1 MRSISGETPQP
12 GGDSE
17 GRHFRLLA
25 ILCLCGFATS
35 ISWRALDPMLPV
47 MATNLD
53 VPLSEVVLLA
63 SAYSLPFALMQLV
76 FGPLGDALGKTRLI
90 RFSLGMVAA
99 SLLLMA
105 VAPDFHTVFGAR
117 ILSGAF
123 AGGINPVAI
132 ALLGE
137 TIALH
142 HRQVALGRYLA
153 AMIGGQM
160 IGALYAGLLVDLIGW
175 RWVVA
180 IAAVVVATVCVLAI
194 RFLDSTRETRSRPS
208 LPKVAASY
216 RMIFARPGAFLLMA
230 ILAAEGILILGIIPF
245 VAGMLLERLGS
256 GSAQAGIVIGCF
268 AIGGMTFGFFVRRLV
283 EGLGPWNMVRVGGV
297 IAGLGL
303 LGAAVPIHWVVT
315 AGCFFGIGFGFYTM
329 HNSIMLR
336 VTELAPHAR
345 GAGVSVGAFAFTA
358 GQGIGPIL
366 WTLVLPGLGYLT
378 MFLAAGL
385 LTALLGFAAAKLL
398 RARMSEA
405 G

>member
-1 MRSISGETPQP
+1 
-12 GGDSE
+12 
-17 GRHFRLLA
+17 
-25 ILCLCGFATS
+25 
-35 ISWRALDPMLPV
+35 MLPV
-47 MATNLD
+47 MAVSLD
-53 VPLSEVVLLA
+53 VPLNEVVLLA

-76 FGPLGDALGKTRLI
+76 FGPIGDALGKTRLI

-105 VAPDFHTVFGAR
+105 VAPNFHTVFGAR

-123 AGGINPVAI
+123 AGGINPVSIAILGEYI
-132 ALLGE
+132 ALR
-137 TIALH
+137 
-142 HRQVALGRYLA
+142 HRQVALGRYLV

-180 IAAVVVATVCVLAI
+180 IAAVVVAAVCALTV
-194 RFLDSTRETRSRPS
+194 RFLDGTQEVRSRPS
-208 LPKVAASY
+208 LQKVKTSY

-230 ILAAEGILILGIIPF
+230 TLIAEGMLILGIIPF

-256 GSAQAGIVIGCF
+256 GAAQAGIVIGCF

-303 LGAAVPIHWVVT
+303 LGAAAPIHWIVT
-315 AGCFFGIGFGFYTM
+315 AACFFGIGFGFYTM

-366 WTLVLPGLGYLT
+366 WAMALPGLGYLG
-378 MFLAAGL
+378 MFLAAGVL
-385 LTALLGFAAAKLL
+385 AALLGLTAARVL

-405 G
+405 SWAR